1 MARPLGMGALGPQSN
16 PAKSSASASRN
27 LSTRPSRRVAVPRPC
42 ASASPMSPL
51 SSPSLSIDVKEGDK
65 NVTIHLQGPSQAGLL
80 CSLTSAF
87 ISLGLDVNKADIT
100 EKDGAVDNMFQVAKE
115 DGTTVSDEDVAVIR
129 QTLESLL
136 ASASSSSA
144 TRSRPKL
151 RVRGAA
157 EGNKG
162 ELLHEL
168 MDTYSTDSVLSIQR
182 AIINHVEYTLAR
194 SRYVALRCVA
204 LHCIESI
211 RRPPAVWI
219 FPQLDRDRG
228 RHPRSLDQSYHV
240 T

>member
-1 MARPLGMGALGPQSN
+1 MPR
-16 PAKSSASASRN
+16 ASASS
-27 LSTRPSRRVAVPRPC
+27 LPSA
-42 ASASPMSPL
+42 

-87 ISLGLDVNKADIT
+87 ISLGLDVKKADIT
-100 EKDGAVDNMFQVAKE
+100 EKDGAVDNMFQVVKE
-115 DGTTVSDEDVAVIR
+115 DGTTVSDEDVAVIK

-136 ASASSSSA
+136 ASAST

-151 RVRGAA
+151 RVKGAA

-168 MDTYSTDSVLSIQR
+168 MDTYSSDSVLSIQR

-194 SRYVALRCVA
+194 SRCVIAFEYVEV
-204 LHCIESI
+204 IELVESS
-211 RRPPAVWI
+211 AWV
-219 FPQLDRDRG
+219 LAET
-228 RHPRSLDQSYHV
+228 L
-240 T
+240 

>member
-1 MARPLGMGALGPQSN
+1 
-16 PAKSSASASRN
+16 
-27 LSTRPSRRVAVPRPC
+27 
-42 ASASPMSPL
+42 MSPL

-87 ISLGLDVNKADIT
+87 ISLGLDVKKADIT

-194 SRYVALRCVA
+194 SRYVALRCIA
-204 LHCIESI
+204 LHCIALNRFVGLLQSGSFLNSTATAAATLARLI
-211 RRPPAVWI
+211 N
-219 FPQLDRDRG
+219 LTTSRDH
-228 RHPRSLDQSYHV
+228 RHHQV
-240 T
+240 